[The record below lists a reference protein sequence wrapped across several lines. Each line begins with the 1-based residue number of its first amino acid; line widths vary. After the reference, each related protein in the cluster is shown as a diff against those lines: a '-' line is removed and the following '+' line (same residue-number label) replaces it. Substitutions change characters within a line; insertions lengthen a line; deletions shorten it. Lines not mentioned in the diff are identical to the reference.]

1 MAGFLVVFFLAGFLV
16 VFFFLVVL
24 SIEKRGGLEK
34 KLAISFW
41 ERGEIK
47 IYSNVGAGMCGMQ

>member
-1 MAGFLVVFFLAGFLV
+1 MEAFFFLVVFFLAGFLVVFFLAGFLV

-34 KLAISFW
+34 
-41 ERGEIK
+41 
-47 IYSNVGAGMCGMQ
+47 N